1 MAAMRAPE
9 PPVSIDV
16 LRARK
21 ADKRSEAAEL
31 VMEVRA
37 AGQEM
42 LAAATRI
49 TNALIADDITS
60 AVHFTNRLAF
70 LGERYATYGGP
81 NDDSAA

>member
-1 MAAMRAPE
+1 MVLTAAPTR
-9 PPVSIDV
+9 IDV

-21 ADKRSEAAEL
+21 ADRRSEAAEL

-42 LAAATRI
+42 VAMSNRI

-60 AVHFTNRLAF
+60 AVHFTNRLGS
-70 LGERYATYGGP
+70 LGQRYATYGGP
-81 NDDSAA
+81 DDAA